1 MRALVLAPV
10 ELDGAQH
17 DRPHQ
22 ADIDRE
28 RDLWLRA
35 HRYVVRRYGHRQ
47 ITERPDDVI
56 ADLLAALGY
65 AAAGAPLR
73 LL

>member
-1 MRALVLAPV
+1 MV

-22 ADIDRE
+22 ADVDRD

-35 HRYVVRRYGHRQ
+35 RGYTVLRYGDRQ
-47 ITERPDDVI
+47 IAERPDDVI
-56 ADLLAALGY
+56 ADLLDALGY